1 MGGRKTHCNTS
12 LLGKAQVYSSG
23 YRHFKGKSQTGRRE
37 PRRES
42 RNAPAMNLHFTSD
55 FFPPDAT
62 EQLPHRTVAKEDGK
76 QLLEVFIKVL
86 TFDSVVT

>member
-1 MGGRKTHCNTS
+1 
-12 LLGKAQVYSSG
+12 
-23 YRHFKGKSQTGRRE
+23 
-37 PRRES
+37 
-42 RNAPAMNLHFTSD
+42 MNLHFTSD